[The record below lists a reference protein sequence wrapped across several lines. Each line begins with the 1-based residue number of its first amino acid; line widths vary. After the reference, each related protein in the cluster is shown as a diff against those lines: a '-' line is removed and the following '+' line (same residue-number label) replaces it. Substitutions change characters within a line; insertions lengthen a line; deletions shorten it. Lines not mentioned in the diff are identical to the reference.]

1 MEQLRDK
8 LNHLAQASVEEYSLP
23 GLVLGINI
31 GKNSKIAPKGFHYK
45 GAAGY
50 RNVETKEAMYAD
62 HIFHMASVTKLF
74 VGTAV
79 MQLWEKGILSLEERL
94 TDLFPLLKG
103 VQPEFEEVTVR
114 HLLTHTS
121 GLSNV
126 KDFGWDKPEI
136 EEGALQSYVVSNEVK
151 EIEFLSRPD
160 DAIFH
165 YSDVGYEILGAVIEK
180 KTGTTFEEYI
190 RKNIFELLGMKQST
204 LLTFERTY
212 GLPEIKKLRNEG
224 EAVCNKTEI
233 VKQLLSLENLSRVGL
248 AIPHK
253 RDEKDKMV
261 LEANYPY
268 NRVHGPSS
276 TLTSSIS
283 DMQRFAE
290 SHLNHITG
298 RHETASLLEPET
310 YEMIWK
316 KCALVP
322 NNREHIGLSWFIRE
336 QNGYFLYG
344 HEGTD
349 DGFRAS
355 FWICPQLDVSILVNS
370 NITKAPVKRI
380 SKKAFELIV
389 QSHI

>member
-1 MEQLRDK
+1 VEQLRDK

-31 GKNSKIAPKGFHYK
+31 GKNSKIAQRGFHFK
-45 GAAGY
+45 GAAGC
-50 RNVETKEAMYAD
+50 RNVETKEVMHAD
-62 HIFHMASVTKLF
+62 QIFHMASVTKLF

-79 MQLWEKGILSLEERL
+79 MQLWEKEILSLEERL

-103 VQPEFEEVTVR
+103 AQPEFEKVTVR

-136 EEGALQSYVVSNEVK
+136 EEGALQSYVASNEVK
-151 EIEFLSRPD
+151 DIEFLSTPD
-160 DAIFH
+160 DSVFH

-180 KTGTTFEEYI
+180 KTGRTFEEYI
-190 RKNIFELLGMKQST
+190 RKNIFEPLGMEQST
-204 LLTFERTY
+204 LLTFERTC

-224 EAVCNKTEI
+224 GAGCKKTEI
-233 VKQLLSLENLSRVGL
+233 IKQLLSLENLSRVGL
-248 AIPHK
+248 AMPHK
-253 RDEKDKMV
+253 RDEKDKIV

-298 RHETASLLEPET
+298 HCETAPLLEPET
-310 YEMIWK
+310 YKMIWE

-322 NNREHIGLSWFIRE
+322 NNGEHIGLSWFIRE
-336 QNGYFLYG
+336 QNGYLLYG

-349 DGFRAS
+349 DGFRSS
-355 FWICPQLDVSILVNS
+355 FWICPQLDISILVNS

-389 QSHI
+389 QSHR